1 MPKGAFFSYIDVNKY
16 IMTIEEAI
24 MCVQEFIETGHKS
37 MYLMDAWI
45 TIINYIQEVETR
57 LKRKEKEKANGTI

>member
-1 MPKGAFFSYIDVNKY
+1 MA
-16 IMTIEEAI
+16 IEDAI

-45 TIINYIQEVETR
+45 TIIDYITDQ
-57 LKRKEKEKANGTI
+57 KKGGSGG

>member
-1 MPKGAFFSYIDVNKY
+1 
-16 IMTIEEAI
+16 MTIEEAI

-45 TIINYIQEVETR
+45 TIINYIQE
-57 LKRKEKEKANGTI
+57 KEKANGTI